1 LAGGLATPPL
11 LWYSLGFRVVPV
23 LFRGVD
29 APVLVCVI
37 YSFLVFGLILI
48 GFSLFCFIWFYF
60 TLFCCILFYLVLFQ
74 LVFLVIVIIH
84 LFSYSKCA
92 NKRFSVCWL
101 VNVKAVVSLFKQQ
114 ADYLA
119 PSHSLRNSHPTGP
132 ARGIVASQGTFWVEA
147 LTGHNKLVAAGAD
160 I

>member
-1 LAGGLATPPL
+1 VYYLQLFSYLVSFYFVSFYFVL
-11 LWYSLGFRVVPV
+11 LCFIS
-23 LFRGVD
+23 
-29 APVLVCVI
+29 
-37 YSFLVFGLILI
+37 I
-48 GFSLFCFIWFYF
+48 GFFVICL
-60 TLFCCILFYLVLFQ
+60 
-74 LVFLVIVIIH
+74 IVILY

-114 ADYLA
+114 VDHLA

-147 LTGHNKLVAAGAD
+147 LAGHNRWFDKYELYEKTECSTYEKSV
-160 I
+160 